1 VSLVY
6 VHQFSIS
13 LDGFGTGEGQS
24 RDAYFGH
31 AGERLHEW
39 MFTTRW
45 WNEKVGQSGGTG
57 GIDDAFLERH
67 DRGIGAEIMGAGK
80 WGFPGWHED
89 PNWKGAWGPN
99 PPFHTPVL
107 SSPTTRARPSRW
119 RAARRS
125 TSSTSLLPRRSRRPA
140 SPQMARTYASAEAPP

>member
-1 VSLVY
+1 MSLVY

-24 RDAYFGH
+24 RNAYFGH

-45 WNEKVGQSGGTG
+45 WTRVGQSGGTG

-80 WGFPGWHED
+80 WGFPG
-89 PNWKGAWGPN
+89 GTMTRTG
-99 PPFHTPVL
+99 
-107 SSPTTRARPSRW
+107 RARGVPT
-119 RAARRS
+119 RRS
-125 TSSTSLLPRRSRRPA
+125 THRSSS
-140 SPQMARTYASAEAPP
+140 

>member
-31 AGERLHEW
+31 AGDRLHEW

-45 WNEKVGQSGGTG
+45 WNEQVGLQ
-57 GIDDAFLERH
+57 D
-67 DRGIGAEIMGAGK
+67 DRGRHSQTGPLDAYSGAGSSPQV
-80 WGFPGWHED
+80 GEPMRDVAGVSPGS
-89 PNWKGAWGPN
+89 
-99 PPFHTPVL
+99 TPV
-107 SSPTTRARPSRW
+107 PQVDRPTATTRQYRH
-119 RAARRS
+119 
-125 TSSTSLLPRRSRRPA
+125 SS
-140 SPQMARTYASAEAPP
+140 